1 MPRLNL
7 VEERQQMTYDILD
20 AMLEKVGNLWDNE
33 QAFAEWVN
41 DHFMVEDFDV
51 DENGELKDV
60 HLGWQ

>member
-1 MPRLNL
+1 
-7 VEERQQMTYDILD
+7 MTYDILD